1 MRGLQKFISHA
12 PFTKKLQKKIYKRE
26 NYENRSFKND
36 KKEKE
41 FPQKTGRK
49 IPKVSVTHLAEIAT
63 TPVGRV

>member
-1 MRGLQKFISHA
+1 MHPSPRNY
-12 PFTKKLQKKIYKRE
+12 KKKMYKRE